1 MRHLKEVTVE
11 ITQKCNSSC
20 IFCSSLADAS
30 SCNEMPLHKLME
42 IVDFC
47 REKGAKNINISG
59 GEPLLHDHLH
69 ELISYIRSVELT
81 ATIYTSGNIHDN
93 RQLLKAIKG
102 ASKKDLRFIFN
113 YPSSDV
119 DTFQHLVASRAFNPG
134 EIDSRISLL
143 LSKGLDVEAHIVP
156 NALNIGNLHETIC
169 HLKTIGVKKVSLLR
183 LVLQGRAEQNRD
195 KLSIHLDNKKLSE
208 LFTRIAEEYCDND
221 FSLRLGIPFR
231 QYSPINCECLAGIS
245 KLIFRY
251 DGIVF
256 PCEAFKESPTNTD
269 FILGNVYKDT
279 LTAIWDNCSVH
290 RNLSLLRKA
299 SSELLESC
307 PAQLLH

>member
-1 MRHLKEVTVE
+1 M
-11 ITQKCNSSC
+11 
-20 IFCSSLADAS
+20 
-30 SCNEMPLHKLME
+30 
-42 IVDFC
+42 
-47 REKGAKNINISG
+47 
-59 GEPLLHDHLH
+59 HDHLH
-69 ELISYIRSVELT
+69 ELICYIRSLDLI

-93 RQLLKAIKG
+93 GKLLQAING

-113 YPSSDV
+113 YPSSDEEI
-119 DTFQHLVASRAFNPG
+119 FQRLVASSDFKPS
-134 EIDSRISLL
+134 EVDSRILLL
-143 LSKGLDVEAHIVP
+143 LSSGLDVEAHIVP
-156 NALNIGNLHETIC
+156 NALNIGNLHETIG

-183 LVLQGRAEQNRD
+183 LVLQGRAQQNKE

-208 LFTRIAEEYCDND
+208 LFTKIAEEYCDSD
-221 FSLRLGIPFR
+221 FSLRLGVPFR
-231 QYSPINCECLAGIS
+231 QYSSSNCECLAGTS

-290 RNLSLLRKA
+290 RNLSLLRRA

-307 PAQLLH
+307 PAQLLHP

>member
-1 MRHLKEVTVE
+1 
-11 ITQKCNSSC
+11 
-20 IFCSSLADAS
+20 
-30 SCNEMPLHKLME
+30 ME

-69 ELISYIRSVELT
+69 ELICHIRSLDIS

-93 RQLLKAIKG
+93 RLLLQVIEG
-102 ASKKDLRFIFN
+102 ASNKDLHFIFN
-113 YPSSDV
+113 YPSADLE
-119 DTFQHLVASRAFNPG
+119 TFQHLVASRVFNPS

-143 LSKGLDVEAHIVP
+143 LSRGFDVETHIVP
-156 NALNIGNLHETIC
+156 NALNIGNLHETIS

-183 LVLQGRAEQNRD
+183 LVLQGRAQQNRG

-208 LFTRIAEEYCDND
+208 LFTKIADEYCDSD
-221 FSLRLGIPFR
+221 FSLRLGVPFR
-231 QYSPINCECLAGIS
+231 QYSSSNCECLAGTS

-251 DGIVF
+251 DGTVF

-269 FILGNVYKDT
+269 FILGNVYTDSLAT
-279 LTAIWDNCSVH
+279 IWDNCSVH

-299 SSELLESC
+299 SSEQLESC
-307 PAQLLH
+307 PAQLLHS